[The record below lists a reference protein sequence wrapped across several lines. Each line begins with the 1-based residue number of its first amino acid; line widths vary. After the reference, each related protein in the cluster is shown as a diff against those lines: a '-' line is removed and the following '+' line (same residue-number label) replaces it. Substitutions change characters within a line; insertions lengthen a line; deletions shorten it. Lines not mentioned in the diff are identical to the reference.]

1 MKDPGNLLNNF
12 GCHKKLEE
20 QIIILNIK
28 LVIKNFISSL
38 QWWPETKKIEFLN
51 LGLKKQNPPWM
62 FIRGRLGSTLCA
74 EDFSLLQATNKP
86 TI

>member
-1 MKDPGNLLNNF
+1 MSQKIRRTDNILNN
-12 GCHKKLEE
+12 
-20 QIIILNIK
+20 K
-28 LVIKNFISSL
+28 LVIKNFINSL

-62 FIRGRLGSTLCA
+62 FIRGRLGNTLCA